1 MPDINPKVFAEHCV
15 TVACLYGASAHY
27 VMAVAKLR
35 SQLKDDV
42 TDGKVGPYAWT
53 QAEWDANPDRQ
64 NPALGSVYPTDRI
77 SKWRAQV
84 SVFTLMTVRQFT
96 ALQLKLGQNP
106 SALQLYQAQWP
117 EEGDALVGSLQ
128 KACDDTRQAILNAL
142 DNQFPDPAQAASQ
155 VIDDPKLPLSQQAAP
170 PVTLTTRLQ
179 RNQWIAYHAAIG
191 AGLSDPAARALVAN
205 FSGEALHLPADK
217 HFDRK
222 HDARGIAQWDP
233 TRSDAIKEHFGR
245 YPNEMSVEDQ
255 TRAAIWEIQTNDAYK
270 ETRDAL
276 FTPDKTVEEM
286 IKVLVNNY
294 ERPRD
299 KAKAIADRIQFLP
312 GLAQVLQAAKE
323 LPGSP

>member
-1 MPDINPKVFAEHCV
+1 MPDIDPKVFAEHCV
-15 TVACLYGASAHY
+15 MVACLYGANAHY

-53 QAEWDANPDRQ
+53 QAEWDANPDRE
-64 NPALGSVYPTDRI
+64 NPALGSVYPQDRI

-128 KACDDTRQAILNAL
+128 KACDDTRQAILDAL

-155 VIDDPKLPLSQQAAP
+155 VIDGPKLPISQQSTP
-170 PVTLTTRLQ
+170 PASLTTRLQ
-179 RNQWIAYHAAIG
+179 RNQWIAYHAALG
-191 AGLSDPAARALVAN
+191 AGLSDAAARALVAN
-205 FSGEALHLPADK
+205 FTGESLKNPADF
-217 HFDRK
+217 HFDVS

-255 TRAAIWEIQTNDAYK
+255 TRAAIWEIQSNKAYK
-270 ETRDAL
+270 DTKDAL
-276 FTPDKTVEEM
+276 FVSGKSAEDM
-286 IKVLVNNY
+286 IAVLVRNY
-294 ERPRD
+294 EKPAN
-299 KAKAIADRIQFLP
+299 KAKAITDRIAFLP
-312 GLAQVLQAAKE
+312 ALAQVLRA
-323 LPGSP
+323 

>member
-1 MPDINPKVFAEHCV
+1 MPDIDPEVFAEHCV
-15 TVACLYGASAHY
+15 MVACMYGASAHY

-35 SQLKDDV
+35 SQLKDDA

-64 NPALGSVYPTDRI
+64 NPALGSVYPPSQI

-117 EEGDALVGSLQ
+117 DEGDALVGNLQ
-128 KACDDTRQAILNAL
+128 KACDDTRQAILDAL

-155 VIDDPKLPLSQQAAP
+155 VIDGPKLPLSQQAAP
-170 PVTLTTRLQ
+170 PASLNTRLK
-179 RNQWIAYHAAIG
+179 RNQWIAYHAAVG

-217 HFDRK
+217 HFDK
-222 HDARGIAQWDP
+222 THDARGIAQWDP
-233 TRSDAIKEHFGR
+233 TRADAIKAHFGR

-255 TRAAIWEIQTNDAYK
+255 TRAAIWEIQTNDDYK
-270 ETRDAL
+270 KTRDAL
-276 FTPDKTVEEM
+276 FTPGKTVEQM
-286 IKVLVNNY
+286 ISVLVTNY
-294 ERPRD
+294 LRP
-299 KAKAIADRIQFLP
+299 ANQPEAIAKRIGFLP
-312 GLAQVLQAAKE
+312 DLAQVLQAH
-323 LPGSP
+323 